1 MEILA
6 DRLKREHKV
15 EVVTGAPQV
24 SYRETIL
31 GEEVDAESKF
41 IRQSGGRGQY
51 GHVVMKMGP
60 WHDEELDENGE
71 KKKEKKNFNFVDEI
85 TG

>member
-1 MEILA
+1 LHLEIIV

-24 SYRETIL
+24 SYRETIK
-31 GEEVDAESKF
+31 GAEVEAEHKF
-41 IRQSGGRGQY
+41 IKQSGGRGQY
-51 GHVVMKMGP
+51 GHVVLKMSP
-60 WHDEELDENGE
+60 WQDESE
-71 KKKEKKNFNFVDEI
+71 EKKNFNFIDEI

>member
-1 MEILA
+1 MA

-24 SYRETIL
+24 SYRETIM
-31 GEEVDAESKF
+31 GDEVDAESKF

-51 GHVVMKMGP
+51 GHVVLKMSP
-60 WHDEELDENGE
+60 WEDSAVDENGD
-71 KKKEKKNFNFVDEI
+71 KKEKKNFNFIDEI